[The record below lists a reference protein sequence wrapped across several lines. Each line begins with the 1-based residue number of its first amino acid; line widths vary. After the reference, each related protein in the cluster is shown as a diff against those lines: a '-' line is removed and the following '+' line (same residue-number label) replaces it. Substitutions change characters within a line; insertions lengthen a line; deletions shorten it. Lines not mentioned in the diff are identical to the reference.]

1 MKGLV
6 CAALEKIRCIEREN
20 KDLRTADVL
29 GRFELP
35 SLNNDTL
42 LSAFVGRSAMDEDAI
57 KSSVGALVHELAR
70 VSCQN
75 ADLIKHNRVLREA
88 GAQKFVT
95 MYEEPTLKALYT
107 DAISKSK
114 MLAPTVSTLQAQITA
129 MEYDWTQ
136 AKDMRDELFDYD
148 AKLREHEM
156 VAQEMGFK
164 RVRPED
170 GARVFATSRRHMLE
184 ILVRDRNRNINGHFA
199 RRVIPL
205 EQLRAEKDDE
215 ILALRKTLCQYE
227 LQFGIKSLELVLQD
241 LTPNAS
247 KACELQAALISL
259 DGQCASALS
268 RLGLLQQ
275 TVQRYEDHAAE
286 WKRAHE
292 EALLVI
298 AKSEKMRSE
307 HDGMMASLR
316 AEDERILAKKKGAP
330 KGDVQGRFNRMRD
343 ISAEVDEVDGQIAVQ
358 ELALCRL
365 KKALAIKQQAFIKE
379 KQGFDQLML
388 DIDRVA
394 GQRKE
399 YDAFVAR
406 TRTAS
411 DEELAAGLGAVCV

>member
-1 MKGLV
+1 MRYDRMKGLV

-227 LQFGIKSLELVLQD
+227 LQFGIKSVELVLQD

-298 AKSEKMRSE
+298 A
-307 HDGMMASLR
+307 
-316 AEDERILAKKKGAP
+316 
-330 KGDVQGRFNRMRD
+330 NRMRD
-343 ISAEVDEVDGQIAVQ
+343 ISTEVDEVDGQIAVQ